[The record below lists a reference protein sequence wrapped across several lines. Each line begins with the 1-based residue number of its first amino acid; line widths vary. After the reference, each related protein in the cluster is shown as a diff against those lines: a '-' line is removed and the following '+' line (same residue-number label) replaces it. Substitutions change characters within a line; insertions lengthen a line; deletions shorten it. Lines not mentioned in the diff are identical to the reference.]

1 MSLITN
7 ERNYLF
13 VNLNQY
19 SLRSTLV
26 FFSRN
31 KDINKIIIIISS
43 SRLMPLALFWL
54 DNIKNVIA
62 VFDTS
67 TPVSEMIKKI
77 SLYRRNGDKIT
88 AGRRECNFKISNKD
102 IMKMKYF
109 LTESGMEEL
118 QDRFMNSPST
128 LYRWRKR
135 LPLNLAC
142 ETLDIFYC
150 QNKKLCVFS
159 LRITIKDPIFNC
171 CFRTDTAYDL
181 HLTKIRKYKI
191 SSLA

>member
-1 MSLITN
+1 MKYQHFWPPNDIYFGVGVAGIIDEMSLITN

-31 KDINKIIIIISS
+31 KNINKIIIIISS

-67 TPVSEMIKKI
+67 TSVSEMIKKI

-128 LYRWRKR
+128 LYRWRKEIALKFGVR
-135 LPLNLAC
+135 DPRYLLLP
-142 ETLDIFYC
+142 E
-150 QNKKLCVFS
+150 
-159 LRITIKDPIFNC
+159 
-171 CFRTDTAYDL
+171 
-181 HLTKIRKYKI
+181 
-191 SSLA
+191 

>member
-1 MSLITN
+1 MKYQHFWPPNDIYFGGGVAGVIDEMSLITN

-77 SLYRRNGDKIT
+77 SLYRNGDKIT
-88 AGRRECNFKISNKD
+88 AGRRECRFKISSKD

-109 LTESGMEEL
+109 LTESGMGEL
-118 QDRFMNSPST
+118 QDRFMNSSST
-128 LYRWRKR
+128 LYRWRKEVALKFGVR
-135 LPLNLAC
+135 DPRYLLLP
-142 ETLDIFYC
+142 E
-150 QNKKLCVFS
+150 
-159 LRITIKDPIFNC
+159 
-171 CFRTDTAYDL
+171 
-181 HLTKIRKYKI
+181 
-191 SSLA
+191 

>member
-1 MSLITN
+1 MKYQHFWPPNDIYFGGGASVIDEMSLITN

-31 KDINKIIIIISS
+31 KNINKIIIIISS

-67 TPVSEMIKKI
+67 TSVSEMIKKI
-77 SLYRRNGDKIT
+77 NLYRRNGDKIT

-102 IMKMKYF
+102 TMKMKYF

-128 LYRWRKR
+128 LYRWRKEIALKFGVR
-135 LPLNLAC
+135 DPRYLLLP
-142 ETLDIFYC
+142 E
-150 QNKKLCVFS
+150 
-159 LRITIKDPIFNC
+159 
-171 CFRTDTAYDL
+171 
-181 HLTKIRKYKI
+181 
-191 SSLA
+191 

>member
-1 MSLITN
+1 
-7 ERNYLF
+7 
-13 VNLNQY
+13 
-19 SLRSTLV
+19 
-26 FFSRN
+26 
-31 KDINKIIIIISS
+31 
-43 SRLMPLALFWL
+43 MPLALFWL

-77 SLYRRNGDKIT
+77 SLYRQNGDKIT

-128 LYRWRKR
+128 LYRWRKEIALKFGVR
-135 LPLNLAC
+135 DPRYLLLP
-142 ETLDIFYC
+142 E
-150 QNKKLCVFS
+150 
-159 LRITIKDPIFNC
+159 
-171 CFRTDTAYDL
+171 
-181 HLTKIRKYKI
+181 
-191 SSLA
+191 

>member
-1 MSLITN
+1 MKYQHFWPPNDIYFGVGVASVIDEMSLITN

-19 SLRSTLV
+19 SLHSTLV

-31 KDINKIIIIISS
+31 KNINKIIIIISS

-67 TPVSEMIKKI
+67 TSVSEMIKKI

-128 LYRWRKR
+128 LYRWRKEIALKFGVR
-135 LPLNLAC
+135 DPRYLLLP
-142 ETLDIFYC
+142 E
-150 QNKKLCVFS
+150 
-159 LRITIKDPIFNC
+159 
-171 CFRTDTAYDL
+171 
-181 HLTKIRKYKI
+181 
-191 SSLA
+191 

>member
-1 MSLITN
+1 MIFTLGGGAASVIDEMSLITN

-128 LYRWRKR
+128 LYRWRKEIALKFGVR
-135 LPLNLAC
+135 DPRYLLLP
-142 ETLDIFYC
+142 E
-150 QNKKLCVFS
+150 
-159 LRITIKDPIFNC
+159 
-171 CFRTDTAYDL
+171 
-181 HLTKIRKYKI
+181 
-191 SSLA
+191 

>member
-1 MSLITN
+1 MKYQHFWPPNDIYFGVGVAGIIDEMSLITN

-13 VNLNQY
+13 VSLNRY
-19 SLRSTLV
+19 SLRNTLI

-67 TPVSEMIKKI
+67 TPVPEMIKKI
-77 SLYRRNGDKIT
+77 SLYRNGDKIT
-88 AGRRECNFKISNKD
+88 AGRRECSFKISNKD

-128 LYRWRKR
+128 LYRWRKEVALKFGVR
-135 LPLNLAC
+135 DPRYLLLP
-142 ETLDIFYC
+142 D
-150 QNKKLCVFS
+150 
-159 LRITIKDPIFNC
+159 
-171 CFRTDTAYDL
+171 
-181 HLTKIRKYKI
+181 
-191 SSLA
+191 

>member
-1 MSLITN
+1 MKYQHFWPPNDIYFGGGVASVIDEMSLITN

-19 SLRSTLV
+19 SLHSTLV

-31 KDINKIIIIISS
+31 KNINKIIIIISS

-67 TPVSEMIKKI
+67 TSVSEMIKKI

-128 LYRWRKR
+128 LYRWRKEIALKFGVR
-135 LPLNLAC
+135 DPRYLLLP
-142 ETLDIFYC
+142 E
-150 QNKKLCVFS
+150 
-159 LRITIKDPIFNC
+159 
-171 CFRTDTAYDL
+171 
-181 HLTKIRKYKI
+181 
-191 SSLA
+191 